1 MTIKEYTEAA
11 LKFAEASKGWN
22 ALDESQFITT
32 HEGSWEMTADNQ
44 NNGVGIEWA
53 FHLDETAVR
62 ENAPEKFLDFIRT
75 ELAMAA
81 AGGPEAQEIV
91 ACLNDLLQPGVFSL
105 AEVK

>member
-11 LKFAEASKGWN
+11 LKFAEASKAWN
-22 ALDESQFITT
+22 SLDESQFITT

-53 FHLDETAVR
+53 FHLDEAAVR
-62 ENAPEKFLDFIRT
+62 EKAPEKFLDYIRA
-75 ELAMAA
+75 ELAIAA
-81 AGGPEAQEIV
+81 AGGPETQEVI
-91 ACLNDLLQPGVFSL
+91 ACLNDLLQPGIFSL

>member
-1 MTIKEYTEAA
+1 MTIREYTEAA
-11 LKFAEASKGWN
+11 LKFAEASKGWTT
-22 ALDESQFITT
+22 LDESQFITT

-62 ENAPEKFLDFIRT
+62 ENAPEKLLDYIRS

-91 ACLNDLLQPGVFSL
+91 ACLNDLLQPGIFSL
-105 AEVK
+105 SEVK